1 MEDIQINAK
10 IFVVDDEEGIR
21 EILEELLTDFGA
33 SVDLATNGLEGLEK
47 AKANQ
52 YDVIFSDVKMPTM
65 TGEEFLSKLKT
76 EDIVPKK
83 FFFVSGGMEQD
94 LEDASLKEVFTGFV
108 YKPFKEDSILE
119 LLQEFYQA

>member
-10 IFVVDDEEGIR
+10 ILVVDDEEGIR

-33 SVDLATNGLEGLEK
+33 TVDVAINGLEGLEK
-47 AKANQ
+47 AKSNQ

-65 TGEEFLSKLKT
+65 TGEEFLARLKSANL
-76 EDIVPKK
+76 VPSK

-94 LEDASLKEVFTGFV
+94 LEDASLREVFTGFV
-108 YKPFKEDSILE
+108 YKPFKEESILE
-119 LLQEFYQA
+119 LLQDFYQS